1 MKISLSSFKALAA
14 AGALSLAVVAAGP
27 APLAGAVGEGPSYDG
42 NGQITTSKLATY
54 DQMVSFLKDQDARQ
68 PAMELEVIGQTVKG
82 RDIHLVKY
90 ISDPAK
96 PTILYLTQQHGNEQL
111 TTEGAL
117 EFVKHLGTGKSAGI
131 LDGVNILIVPMLNA
145 DGAMGDVNF
154 SLDDY
159 LAKGDRHLTRYNAE
173 GVDLNRDHVAKV
185 QPETQAL
192 HNNVMRKYR
201 IDYMIDLHHQGTR
214 AERDGKLVSGS
225 ILYPTTPN
233 ADPSVVEKSKRLGA
247 VVFNNVD
254 STGWGHL
261 GRYQGGS
268 AETIS
273 RNGISVEYGI
283 ATLLFEMRGMSDHYL
298 DGYALGQR
306 SNGYL
311 IKQTVTT
318 LASTAAAIADGSIAD
333 ADTSFWDTLA
343 EQTSR
348 PAGRPRTSR
357 RPGARRGP
365 YLRKGRG
372 GPQQWTKC
380 PIG

>member
-1 MKISLSSFKALAA
+1 MRNTLGVFRTIAASGALA
-14 AGALSLAVVAAGP
+14 LVVAAGS
-27 APLAGAVGEGPSYDG
+27 APVAQAVGEGPGYGD
-42 NGQITTSKLATY
+42 NGQITTSKLTTY
-54 DQMVSFLKDQDARQ
+54 GELVSFLKDQDARQ
-68 PAMELEVIGQTVKG
+68 PAMELEVIGKTVKG
-82 RDIHLVKY
+82 RDLHLVKY
-90 ISDPAK
+90 VTDPAK

-111 TTEGAL
+111 TTEGAMQ
-117 EFVKHLGTGKSAGI
+117 FIKHLGTANSADI

-154 SLDDY
+154 PLDDY
-159 LAKGDRHLTRYNAE
+159 VAKGDRHLTRYNAE
-173 GVDLNRDHVAKV
+173 GVDLNRDHVAKI

-233 ADPSVVEKSKRLGA
+233 ADPAVVQKSKQLGSVVFSS
-247 VVFNNVD
+247 VD

-261 GRYQGGS
+261 GKYEGGS

-273 RNGISVEYGI
+273 RNGIAVEYGI

-311 IKQTVTT
+311 IKQTVIT
-318 LASTAAAIADGSIAD
+318 LTSTAAAIADGSIAD
-333 ADTSFWDTLA
+333 ADTSFWDSLVT
-343 EQTSR
+343 QTSR
-348 PAGRPRTSR
+348 PGEEADDE
-357 RPGARRGP
+357 
-365 YLRKGRG
+365 
-372 GPQQWTKC
+372 
-380 PIG
+380 

>member
-1 MKISLSSFKALAA
+1 MRRTLTTFRTLAVS
-14 AGALSLAVVAAGP
+14 GALVLAVTAAP
-27 APLAGAVGEGPSYDG
+27 APLASAVGEGPSYDG
-42 NGQITTSKLATY
+42 NGQVTTSKLATY
-54 DQMVSFLKDQDARQ
+54 DEMVQFLKEQDARQ

-82 RDIHLVKY
+82 RDIHVAKY
-90 ISDPAK
+90 MSDPAK

-111 TTEGAL
+111 TTEGAM
-117 EFVKHLGTGKSAGI
+117 EFVRHLGTGKSGSI

-154 SLDDY
+154 PLDDY
-159 LAKGDRHLTRYNAE
+159 LAKGDRNLTRYNAE
-173 GVDLNRDHVAKV
+173 EVDLNRDHVAKV

-214 AERDGKLVSGS
+214 SERDGQLVSGS

-233 ADPSVVEKSKRLGA
+233 ADPAVVRKSKRLGA
-247 VVFNNVD
+247 VVFDSVD

-261 GRYQGGS
+261 GKYSGGS

-273 RNGISVEYGI
+273 RNGIAVEYGI

-298 DGYALGQR
+298 DGYALGLR

-318 LASTAAAIADGSIAD
+318 LTSTAAAIADGSIAS

-343 EQTSR
+343 TQTSR
-348 PAGRPRTSR
+348 PGEEADGE
-357 RPGARRGP
+357 
-365 YLRKGRG
+365 
-372 GPQQWTKC
+372 
-380 PIG
+380 

>member
-1 MKISLSSFKALAA
+1 MRKSLATFRTVAVSGVLA
-14 AGALSLAVVAAGP
+14 LAVVAGP
-27 APLAGAVGEGPSYDG
+27 APLAKAVGEGPNYDG

-68 PAMELEVIGQTVKG
+68 SAMELEVIGQTVKG

-117 EFVKHLGTGKSAGI
+117 EFVKHLGPGKSADI

-154 SLDDY
+154 PLDGY
-159 LAKGDRHLTRYNAE
+159 LAKGDRHMTRYNAE
-173 GVDLNRDHVAKV
+173 EVDLNRDHVAKI

-192 HNNVMRKYR
+192 HNNVMRKYK

-214 AERDGKLVSGS
+214 SERHGKLVSGS

-233 ADPSVVEKSKRLGA
+233 ADPAVVEKSKQLGA
-247 VVFNNVD
+247 VVFHNVD

-261 GRYQGGS
+261 GKYAGGS

-273 RNGISVEYGI
+273 RNGIAVEYGI

-298 DGYALGQR
+298 DGYALGLR

-318 LASTAAAIADGSIAD
+318 LTATAAAIADGSIAA
-333 ADTSFWDTLA
+333 ADTSFWDSLA
-343 EQTSR
+343 TQTSR
-348 PAGRPRTSR
+348 PGEEADDE
-357 RPGARRGP
+357 
-365 YLRKGRG
+365 
-372 GPQQWTKC
+372 
-380 PIG
+380 